1 MPGRPSVLC
10 PVDFSEA
17 SRSALYH
24 AAAIADHFG
33 AVLTVLAVD
42 DPLLA
47 EVAASTGRVPSMPDE
62 TRAELHRF
70 AAGVLDA
77 PEHHAKK
84 VDFRAVVGQP
94 AREILRVAREV
105 AADVIIM
112 SSQGRSGMRKLF
124 FGSTTERVLR
134 ETTIPVLVTPGDLA
148 RPGSLAEISSHVHR
162 ILAPVDMSAASL
174 HQLDI
179 AGGLARALSVPLLV
193 AHVIEPIFIPAS
205 LRAIMQGID
214 AQRRGE
220 CEEKLAS
227 LVASSTA
234 AQAAETIVVSGDPSE
249 EIVKMAGVRG
259 VGLLVLGLHAA
270 TAPGP
275 RVGSVTYRVLCLA
288 RSLVLAIPP
297 VTPS

>member
-1 MPGRPSVLC
+1 
-10 PVDFSEA
+10 
-17 SRSALYH
+17 
-24 AAAIADHFG
+24 
-33 AVLTVLAVD
+33 VLAVD
-42 DPLLA
+42 APLLA
-47 EVAASTGRVPSMPDE
+47 EVAASTGRLQSLPDE
-62 TRAELHRF
+62 TRGELRRF
-70 AAGVLDA
+70 SAGVLEA

-84 VDFRAVVGQP
+84 VDFRVVVGQP
-94 AREILRVAREV
+94 ATEILRVARDV

-134 ETTIPVLVTPGDLA
+134 ETTIPVLVTPGDLT
-148 RPGSLAEISSHVHR
+148 RPGSLAEITSHVHG
-162 ILAPVDMSAASL
+162 ILAPVDMSATSP
-174 HQLDI
+174 HQLAV

-193 AHVIEPIFIPAS
+193 TYVIEPIFIPAS
-205 LRAIMQGID
+205 LRAVMQGID

-220 CEEKLAS
+220 CEERLAA
-227 LVASSTA
+227 LVASTPA

-270 TAPGP
+270 TMPGP

-297 VTPS
+297 AMPS